1 MCVWL
6 LFLGAGVFLAPYAVD
21 CGFDSSLLRLAVHS
35 DTTSRSH
42 WRNTATAVKMLT
54 MATCRPAA
62 SGWYDVN
69 MKSLSNPS
77 EIVKLFNSD

>member
-1 MCVWL
+1 MCVCGCY
-6 LFLGAGVFLAPYAVD
+6 FLAPVCLAPYAVD